1 MSGAKLAFDGVAC
14 RRGGRVLFDA
24 VSFALGPGDALVVRG
39 PNGVGKSSLIR
50 IAAGLLAPTG
60 GTVRADGV
68 RAVLTEAAALD
79 PELPLADALA
89 FWARLDGRSA
99 HVDAAIDAVGLAAI
113 EDVPVRMLSTGQRR
127 RAALARV
134 IAAGAAIWL
143 LDEPLN
149 GLDAGSTAMVGRLIE
164 RHRDDGGIVLLA
176 SHVPVPMAGAQAVTL
191 G

>member
-60 GTVRADGV
+60 GTVRTDGV

-79 PELPLADALA
+79 PELPLADAVA
-89 FWARLDGRSA
+89 FWARLDGRCR
-99 HVDAAIDAVGLAAI
+99 HVDAAIDAVGLKAI

-134 IAAGAAIWL
+134 IAAGAVIWL

-149 GLDAGSTAMVGRLIE
+149 GLDAGSTAVVGRLIE

-176 SHVPVPMAGAQAVTL
+176 SHVPVPMSGAQAVTL